1 MYRCQSSKYH
11 VNLVEHFK
19 HEGNTY
25 IVTRFARGGDLLSY
39 LTERGVHRLPEE
51 EAKQIFHQVVLG
63 VRDMHVQQICHRDLK
78 HLNVFLSNNSSSPK
92 VKIGDF
98 GLSCHLNEGE
108 QIIKRAG
115 TIGFMAPEVVMD
127 EPSDFKADIWSL
139 GVMLYALL
147 SSRVPFSGSTKD
159 ETAEKICQAPL
170 SFERSAWKEVSS
182 GCQGLLTQMLEKDQ
196 TARLSIEEVLAHP
209 WFAQNSSK

>member
-196 TARLSIEEVLAHP
+196 SARLSIEEVLAHP